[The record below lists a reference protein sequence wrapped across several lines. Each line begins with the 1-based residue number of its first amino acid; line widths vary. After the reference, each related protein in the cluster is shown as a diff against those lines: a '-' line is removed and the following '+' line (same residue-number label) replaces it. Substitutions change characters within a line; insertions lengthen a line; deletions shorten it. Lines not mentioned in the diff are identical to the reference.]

1 MMYVKG
7 EDFFSVFNRILD
19 KIEKY
24 YSKSEINNLMQ
35 RLSNYW
41 FDDNQWIQDFD
52 DIPKDDLVSLL
63 FSDDFYAKEKD

>member
-1 MMYVKG
+1 MYVKG
-7 EDFFSVFNRILD
+7 EDFFSVFNRIMD

-24 YSKSEINNLMQ
+24 YRKSEINNLMQ

-52 DIPKDDLVSLL
+52 DIPKDDLASLL
-63 FSDDFYAKEKD
+63 FSDDFYAEEKD